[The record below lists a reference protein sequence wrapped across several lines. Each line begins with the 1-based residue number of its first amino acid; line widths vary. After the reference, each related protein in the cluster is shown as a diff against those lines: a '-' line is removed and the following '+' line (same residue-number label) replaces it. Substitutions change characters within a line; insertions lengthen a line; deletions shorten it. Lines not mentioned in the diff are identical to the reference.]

1 MALERG
7 DYENGDLDID
17 LLAASLRA
25 DASDLHA
32 FMEVIAT
39 KLEATLPGGVQ
50 IRRARQGFRGPKL
63 VTDIAV
69 EVGGDRLELR
79 RNGAAIE
86 SLRAKTSG
94 GIVLKTERLGID
106 EWLGTLAQM
115 LGAEAQRSQ
124 QTRQA
129 LGRLLD
135 T

>member
-7 DYENGDLDID
+7 DFDNDDLDVD

-39 KLEATLPGGVQ
+39 KLETTLPGGVQ
-50 IRRARQGFRGPKL
+50 IERTRQGFRGPKL
-63 VTDIAV
+63 VTRISV
-69 EVGGDRLELR
+69 EIGGDRLELR
-79 RNGAAIE
+79 RRGAAID

-94 GIVLKTERLGID
+94 GIVLKTEHLPID
-106 EWLGTLAQM
+106 EWLGILAQA
-115 LGAEAQRSQ
+115 LGTEAQRSQ

>member
-7 DYENGDLDID
+7 DFDNGDLDID

-39 KLEATLPGGVQ
+39 KLETTLPGGVQ
-50 IRRARQGFRGPKL
+50 IERARDGFRGPKL
-63 VTDIAV
+63 VRKIAV

-79 RNGAAIE
+79 RSGAAIE
-86 SLRAKTSG
+86 ALRAKTSG

-106 EWLGTLAQM
+106 DWLGVLARM
-115 LGAEAQRSQ
+115 LGVEAQRSQ

>member
-7 DYENGDLDID
+7 DFDNSDLDVD

-39 KLEATLPGGVQ
+39 KLETTLPGGV
-50 IRRARQGFRGPKL
+50 RVERVRQSFRGPKL
-63 VTDIAV
+63 VKNIAV

-106 EWLGTLAQM
+106 EWLGALARM
-115 LGAEAQRSQ
+115 LGVEAQRSQ